1 MGSRIIRFVGIFST
15 ILGFYLL
22 FAPVIAILKFIPLVG
37 WLLAS
42 IVSIA
47 ALLFALVV
55 GTVLAC
61 LTIGVSWLVY
71 RPLIGLSLLAVVG
84 TGIYFIFFFGKGV
97 DPSKLEE
104 ETSAA

>member
-1 MGSRIIRFVGIFST
+1 MGSRIIRFVGIFLT

-47 ALLFALVV
+47 ALLFADFFAFLIVCFLQKVLDLVLFQQLALLVV
-55 GTVLAC
+55 DLRKGLVLRLDVNAC
-61 LTIGVSWLVY
+61 VRS
-71 RPLIGLSLLAVVG
+71 S
-84 TGIYFIFFFGKGV
+84 
-97 DPSKLEE
+97 
-104 ETSAA
+104 